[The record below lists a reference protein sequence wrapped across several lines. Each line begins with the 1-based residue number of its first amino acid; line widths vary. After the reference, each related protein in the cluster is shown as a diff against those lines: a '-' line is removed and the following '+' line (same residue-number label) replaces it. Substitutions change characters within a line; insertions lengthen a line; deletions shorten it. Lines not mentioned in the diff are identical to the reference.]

1 MNWEAAGLFFAKS
14 GFLLSD
20 ALIAVLIT
28 ALTGSLITAA
38 VTLTLQSQ
46 KAVHTAIMEMEDQ
59 YEAGFMNV
67 KGCELACGD
76 EADPS

>member
-1 MNWEAAGLFFAKS
+1 MFSAKS

-28 ALTGSLITAA
+28 ALAGSLITAA

-46 KAVHTAIMEMEDQ
+46 KAVHTAVMEMEDH
-59 YEAGFMNV
+59 YEAGFM
-67 KGCELACGD
+67 KLQGCEISCGD

>member
-1 MNWEAAGLFFAKS
+1 MFSAKS

-46 KAVHTAIMEMEDQ
+46 KAVHTAVMEMEDH
-59 YEAGFMNV
+59 YEAGFMNLQ
-67 KGCELACGD
+67 GCEISCGD
-76 EADPS
+76 ETP

>member
-1 MNWEAAGLFFAKS
+1 MFSAKS

-46 KAVHTAIMEMEDQ
+46 KAVHTAVMEMADH
-59 YEAGFMNV
+59 YEAGFMNLQ
-67 KGCELACGD
+67 GCEISCGD